1 MADLSVLAA
10 KGAATQPN
18 TPSSLGTN
26 KEKSILSQLAAG
38 EKTES
43 MIDFE
48 ENLNKN
54 NGGFFGG
61 IGYFFEKLG
70 LGILSSIEGIWDYT
84 AGGLAKLFGAD
95 DWAEQQFANDWVNY
109 NHADEWY
116 NPSDGWK
123 VAGDVAGGIGTSIP
137 AIATVAAAG
146 AIAVASGGTLT
157 PVAAALI
164 SGTVAGLGAAGNATK
179 EAYRQ
184 TGELGGKEFGYGAL
198 VGITEGAVEGIS
210 AGIGAGTGQVVKNIS
225 KSFGKEI
232 AETATRETLGKAVV
246 KGFIG
251 EAFEEGLSEILDPVW
266 ARLTYDP
273 NAKNATFQE
282 VGYAALIGG
291 LSGAIMGGVDVS
303 VRNVASTARGN
314 KIVSEGKA
322 NNVIQMAEQL
332 NSYENTN
339 KTGLE
344 SFELVQSVY
353 TELQNSM
360 QKTNGQITT
369 MKQKMLS

>member
-179 EAYRQ
+179 
-184 TGELGGKEFGYGAL
+184 
-198 VGITEGAVEGIS
+198 
-210 AGIGAGTGQVVKNIS
+210 
-225 KSFGKEI
+225 
-232 AETATRETLGKAVV
+232 
-246 KGFIG
+246 
-251 EAFEEGLSEILDPVW
+251 
-266 ARLTYDP
+266 
-273 NAKNATFQE
+273 
-282 VGYAALIGG
+282 
-291 LSGAIMGGVDVS
+291 
-303 VRNVASTARGN
+303 
-314 KIVSEGKA
+314 
-322 NNVIQMAEQL
+322 
-332 NSYENTN
+332 
-339 KTGLE
+339 
-344 SFELVQSVY
+344 
-353 TELQNSM
+353 
-360 QKTNGQITT
+360 
-369 MKQKMLS
+369 

>member
-1 MADLSVLAA
+1 M
-10 KGAATQPN
+10 
-18 TPSSLGTN
+18 
-26 KEKSILSQLAAG
+26 QL
-38 EKTES
+38 K
-43 MIDFE
+43 
-48 ENLNKN
+48 K
-54 NGGFFGG
+54 
-61 IGYFFEKLG
+61 
-70 LGILSSIEGIWDYT
+70 
-84 AGGLAKLFGAD
+84 
-95 DWAEQQFANDWVNY
+95 
-109 NHADEWY
+109 
-116 NPSDGWK
+116 
-123 VAGDVAGGIGTSIP
+123 
-137 AIATVAAAG
+137 
-146 AIAVASGGTLT
+146 
-157 PVAAALI
+157 
-164 SGTVAGLGAAGNATK
+164 
-179 EAYRQ
+179 
-184 TGELGGKEFGYGAL
+184 LGGKEFGYGAL

-369 MKQKMLS
+369 MKQKMLLGVLERANTTAVFSPIVARSAENIVNNADLIAQKLNSYGYTDANGKAITFTTEQIKHGVYINDSKTF

>member
-251 EAFEEGLSEILDPVW
+251 EAF
-266 ARLTYDP
+266 
-273 NAKNATFQE
+273 
-282 VGYAALIGG
+282 
-291 LSGAIMGGVDVS
+291 
-303 VRNVASTARGN
+303 
-314 KIVSEGKA
+314 
-322 NNVIQMAEQL
+322 
-332 NSYENTN
+332 
-339 KTGLE
+339 
-344 SFELVQSVY
+344 
-353 TELQNSM
+353 
-360 QKTNGQITT
+360 
-369 MKQKMLS
+369 